1 MLRTNPHYARM
12 GKSYLFAEI
21 AHRVEAFR
29 KAHPGTGVIS
39 MGIGD
44 VTQPLVP
51 SVIRALHAAVD
62 DMGSPDAFHGYGPEQ
77 GYAFLREAVALEYAA
92 RGVSISPDDIFH
104 QRRRKVRSRQLSGA
118 VRPGREHSRHR
129 PRLSGLCGLQL
140 HGGPW
145 RNMDG
150 TRLERYP
157 LLPCTAETALRP
169 YLQKKRR
176 TSSISARPTTPPEPR
191 WIAQAWANGYDT
203 PGAAAC

>member
-62 DMGSPDAFHGYGPEQ
+62 DMGSPDAFHG
-77 GYAFLREAVALEYAA
+77 
-92 RGVSISPDDIFH
+92 
-104 QRRRKVRSRQLSGA
+104 
-118 VRPGREHSRHR
+118 
-129 PRLSGLCGLQL
+129 
-140 HGGPW
+140 
-145 RNMDG
+145 
-150 TRLERYP
+150 
-157 LLPCTAETALRP
+157 
-169 YLQKKRR
+169 
-176 TSSISARPTTPPEPR
+176 
-191 WIAQAWANGYDT
+191 
-203 PGAAAC
+203 

>member
-1 MLRTNPHYARM
+1 MLRTNPHYSRM

-92 RGVSISPDDIFH
+92 RGVSISPDDIFISDGAKCDLGNFQELFAPDVSIAVTDPVYPVYVDSNCMAGRGGTWTEH
-104 QRRRKVRSRQLSGA
+104 GWSGI
-118 VRPGREHSRHR
+118 
-129 PRLSGLCGLQL
+129 
-140 HGGPW
+140 
-145 RNMDG
+145 
-150 TRLERYP
+150 RY
-157 LLPCTAETALRP
+157 LPCTA
-169 YLQKKRR
+169 
-176 TSSISARPTTPPEPR
+176 
-191 WIAQAWANGYDT
+191 
-203 PGAAAC
+203 